1 MDQIYRTPLKGCIAL
16 SDDFL
21 KNQELQRDK
30 TLYKIFWVKRGH
42 LELEIDHVPLSLTD
56 EEIVSLT
63 PLQHLEVK
71 KMEGEIQTLL
81 FNSNFYCIYGHDNEV
96 SCGGLL
102 FHGSSEVMRLKLSV
116 EEVALISQIVENMKG
131 EFQNADSLQEEM
143 LRILLKRFI
152 IICTR
157 IARQKL
163 DISVEKE
170 HSFDIVRR
178 YYVLVDNHFREKKQ
192 VRDYAD
198 LLFRSPKTLS
208 NLFSACGLPSPLS
221 VIHERVISEAKRM
234 LLYTTKTAKEI
245 TTILGFEDQ
254 ASFSRFFKQQTG
266 ESISRFR
273 EQGKADERAL
283 AR

>member
-21 KNQELQRDK
+21 KNQELQHDK

-116 EEVALISQIVENMKG
+116 EEVALISQIVVNMKG

>member
-21 KNQELQRDK
+21 KNQELQHDK

>member
-21 KNQELQRDK
+21 KNQELQHDK

-178 YYVLVDNHFREKKQ
+178 YYVLVDNHFIEKKQ